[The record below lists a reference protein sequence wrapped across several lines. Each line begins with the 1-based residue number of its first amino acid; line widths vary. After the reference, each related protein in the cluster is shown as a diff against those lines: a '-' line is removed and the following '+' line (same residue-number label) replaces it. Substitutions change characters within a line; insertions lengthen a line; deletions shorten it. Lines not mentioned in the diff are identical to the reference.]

1 LHPKIT
7 FLVNPVDHERTRVFH
22 HPTLTIS
29 RAGFTTINLRLLQDP
44 GRHLR
49 AIMVRKSSRTWPG
62 SLRIAPGVMAA

>member
-1 LHPKIT
+1 VGPHQTNISGQADFNVALHPKIT

-44 GRHLR
+44 GD
-49 AIMVRKSSRTWPG
+49 I
-62 SLRIAPGVMAA
+62 